1 MRDNERKEKSSEWSK
16 SKFVGATGGLSS
28 EFVRAD
34 KEKKEKKKIVKGDE
48 VTDVIFFE
56 RKKCASISNLVIT
69 TVSEDSEEGIKTEKE
84 RGLEKTS

>member
-1 MRDNERKEKSSEWSK
+1 M
-16 SKFVGATGGLSS
+16 
-28 EFVRAD
+28 
-34 KEKKEKKKIVKGDE
+34 
-48 VTDVIFFE
+48 DVIFFE